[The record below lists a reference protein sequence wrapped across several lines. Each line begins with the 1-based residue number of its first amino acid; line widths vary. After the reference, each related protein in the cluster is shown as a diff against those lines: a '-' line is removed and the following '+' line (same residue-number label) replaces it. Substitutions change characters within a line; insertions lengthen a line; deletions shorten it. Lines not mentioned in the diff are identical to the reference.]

1 MITNL
6 NWQQLMEEMIMSS
19 SVQNKL
25 ITRKELKSVF
35 VRSIAYNSSFNYER
49 QLNLGWAYS
58 IMPVLRKLYGD
69 DPEAMKLALQ
79 RHLEFNNITPFICTV
94 LFGITTAM
102 EEQNAQDPNFD
113 ADSINAVKVGLMGP
127 LSAIGDSIFF
137 GTIRV
142 IAAGLGVSLALE
154 GNVLGPILYLIL
166 FNVPNFA
173 CRYYLMFKGY
183 ELGTSFLG
191 KVEESGILDK
201 IFKGASILG
210 LMVIGAMVATS
221 INVPLTISYNG
232 VSLLDT
238 VNGIIPNLLPL
249 CATGLVFLMLKKDM
263 KITYILALIILF
275 GILGAA
281 INIF

>member
-1 MITNL
+1 
-6 NWQQLMEEMIMSS
+6 MSS
-19 SVQNKL
+19 NVENKL

-69 DPEAMKLALQ
+69 DPEAMKSALQ
-79 RHLEFNNITPFICTV
+79 RHLEFNNITPFICTL

-154 GNVLGPILYLIL
+154 GNVFGPILYLIL

-221 INVPLTISYNG
+221 INVPLTISYND

-249 CATGLVFLMLKKDM
+249 CATGLVFLMLKKDI
-263 KITYILALIILF
+263 KITHILALIILF